1 MLKIGEG
8 AILANLENGRKDTS
22 SAQPFS
28 ASPNF
33 NWDGDDDE
41 AHHVDHHFPKS
52 LLLFPRQV
60 DEDITFWVLKQLEGD
75 GQVMV
80 LQHGLVVVHQSQLR
94 AWQKER
100 ISVDYIRLKLVSPTH
115 LQEQVCWGN
124 WAGGDNIC
132 VEKVLD
138 GAAITTT
145 IIIIIFIIITT

>member
-1 MLKIGEG
+1 MRTIGEG
-8 AILANLENGRKDTS
+8 ATLANLENGTKDTS
-22 SAQPFS
+22 SAEPFS

-80 LQHGLVVVHQSQLR
+80 LQHGLVVVHERELR
-94 AWQKER
+94 AG
-100 ISVDYIRLKLVSPTH
+100 VDEVLVRQPRMVDVVNSRGEDGRHDLQGSENGLKL
-115 LQEQVCWGN
+115 G
-124 WAGGDNIC
+124 
-132 VEKVLD
+132 K
-138 GAAITTT
+138 
-145 IIIIIFIIITT
+145 

>member
-22 SAQPFS
+22 FAQPFS

-80 LQHGLVVVHQSQLR
+80 LQHRLVIVHQSQLR
-94 AWQKER
+94 AWHKER
-100 ISVDYIRLKLVSPTH
+100 IIVDYMESVSKGHSRISLASSPLKPT
-115 LQEQVCWGN
+115 
-124 WAGGDNIC
+124 C
-132 VEKVLD
+132 VDKVLVGEAGVVD
-138 GAAITTT
+138 VVDRR
-145 IIIIIFIIITT
+145 

>member
-1 MLKIGEG
+1 MWTIGEG
-8 AILANLENGRKDTS
+8 ATLAKLENGRKDTS
-22 SAQPFS
+22 FAQPFS

-60 DEDITFWVLKQLEGD
+60 NEDITFWVLKQLEGD

-94 AWQKER
+94 AWHKENQCCL
-100 ISVDYIRLKLVSPTH
+100 Y
-115 LQEQVCWGN
+115 
-124 WAGGDNIC
+124 WAGVSFPNPLARASALG
-132 VEKVLD
+132 KL
-138 GAAITTT
+138 GWR
-145 IIIIIFIIITT
+145 